1 MNPHLITLISPLSM
15 LHIESIDHA
24 FGVDTVETWLDL
36 LPAPGRSR
44 ARWLPLRAHFFVRPH
59 YGQLVLID
67 LDDYADT
74 LDRLLRL
81 QPRAI
86 VETSPGSVQLWL
98 TIDMR
103 HAPKDALTVTRELTH
118 SLHGDPACI
127 RTTQVGRMPGSIKP
141 ETWEGQHGAPPLLRS
156 SGPEWG
162 GLPAGDICEICA
174 PQAVKSGGLKM
185 AHWNRWFTY

>member
-1 MNPHLITLISPLSM
+1 M
-15 LHIESIDHA
+15 LHVESIDHA

-36 LPAPGRSR
+36 LPAPGRRR

-127 RTTQVGRMPGSIKP
+127 RTTQVGRMPGSINRKP
-141 ETWEGQHGAPPLLRS
+141 GKGNMVRLLFSAVQDLSEAAYLQETSVKSVPRRPSKVVDWKWPIEIV
-156 SGPEWG
+156 
-162 GLPAGDICEICA
+162 GLPIKDCDF
-174 PQAVKSGGLKM
+174 PGLC
-185 AHWNRWFTY
+185 

>member
-1 MNPHLITLISPLSM
+1 M
-15 LHIESIDHA
+15 
-24 FGVDTVETWLDL
+24 
-36 LPAPGRSR
+36 
-44 ARWLPLRAHFFVRPH
+44 
-59 YGQLVLID
+59 LID

-118 SLHGDPACI
+118 SLHGDPACF
-127 RTTQVGRMPGSIKP
+127 RTTQVGRMPGSINRKP
-141 ETWEGQHGAPPLLRS
+141 GKGNMVRLLFSAVQDLSEAAYLQETS
-156 SGPEWG
+156 
-162 GLPAGDICEICA
+162 
-174 PQAVKSGGLKM
+174 VKSVPRRPSKVVD
-185 AHWNRWFTY
+185 